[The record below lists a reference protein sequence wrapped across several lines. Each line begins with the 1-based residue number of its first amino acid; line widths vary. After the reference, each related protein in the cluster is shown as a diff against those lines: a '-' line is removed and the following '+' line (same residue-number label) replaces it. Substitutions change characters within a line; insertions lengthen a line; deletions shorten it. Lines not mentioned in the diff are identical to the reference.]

1 MLDTVLPQKLPG
13 VSGPHGE
20 TPPRMW
26 VRMSIDQT
34 TFSRTRQS
42 YELVRI
48 ITVNEP
54 VSVLRVTVRV
64 DAYVEQSR
72 ALVERFNGTR
82 WTEVVTR
89 PGSASHGAMPSYA
102 SRDDDTCRRAAR
114 EIAEPLIDFAAR
126 TIAKVHGV

>member
-1 MLDTVLPQKLPG
+1 MLGTVLPQKLPG
-13 VSGPHGE
+13 VSGPHGP

-64 DAYVEQSR
+64 DA
-72 ALVERFNGTR
+72 
-82 WTEVVTR
+82 
-89 PGSASHGAMPSYA
+89 
-102 SRDDDTCRRAAR
+102 
-114 EIAEPLIDFAAR
+114 
-126 TIAKVHGV
+126 